1 MSGIHEIAVNQRGH
15 IGGRGSIPFSFNAMC
30 TCGWVAGYN
39 APKWTL
45 LAIQA
50 HWIEKE
56 LTNGRGLLTERYE
69 DGLAAKPAPALT
81 DTLACSACGY
91 TVANTEEGEES
102 MEAHIW
108 TNHIRV
114 LAS

>member
-1 MSGIHEIAVNQRGH
+1 MTPMPLRPITGEPLFHSGITDRLPEDH
-15 IGGRGSIPFSFNAMC
+15 P
-30 TCGWVAGYN
+30 
-39 APKWTL
+39 
-45 LAIQA
+45 
-50 HWIEKE
+50 
-56 LTNGRGLLTERYE
+56 GL
-69 DGLAAKPAPALT
+69 G

-91 TVANTEEGEES
+91 TVANTEEGEKS